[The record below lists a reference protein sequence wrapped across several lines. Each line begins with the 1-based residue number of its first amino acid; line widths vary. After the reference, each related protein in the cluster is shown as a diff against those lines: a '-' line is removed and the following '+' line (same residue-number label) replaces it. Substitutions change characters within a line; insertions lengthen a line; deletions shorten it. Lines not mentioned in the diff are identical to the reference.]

1 MRVTWPS
8 LWFPQ
13 LALWLLACSSSPA
26 PGSQTG
32 SGGNIGSGGVA
43 VGSGGS
49 SPSGGSTGASGN
61 TGSSTGGA
69 GSGGSMA
76 GSTGGAS
83 GASGEGSGGD
93 AGNST
98 GGTSGAAG
106 SGGGAAGG
114 KAAGGTGGGSA
125 GGPATGG
132 MSGGMGGGAGPVVTP
147 VNLPNNKPGI
157 GFDDLRYSPELKKVL
172 VPAGRSGD
180 LDLVDPQSNDVT
192 TISGFS
198 ASTGF
203 MLGKHRVGSTSAD
216 YGAGKI
222 FAIDNETKT
231 VRVVDPTTK
240 MITSSTMLAAAP
252 DYVRWVEA
260 TRELWVTMP
269 QNPGVTVP
277 TPQIEVLTVPDSG
290 APMHALNITFP
301 ASGPEALAIDIMRH
315 RAYTNN
321 GTGGHTYAVD
331 LMTHAVVETWQ
342 NGCSGLTVDLELDE
356 TRGFLMVACAS
367 GRLAVLDVAH
377 AGAQLGEVTMVGMGV
392 DVSAYNPTLHHAY
405 LAGQDSADLSII
417 AISAAGKPTL
427 LGKVATAN
435 GSQMVA
441 ADEFGNAWVG
451 DPAAGRL
458 LKIRD
463 TYAATP

>member
-1 MRVTWPS
+1 MCATRPR

-13 LALWLLACSSSPA
+13 LALWLLACSSSPGTGPQA
-26 PGSQTG
+26 GSGGKTG
-32 SGGNIGSGGVA
+32 SGGAGA
-43 VGSGGS
+43 AAGSGGS
-49 SPSGGSTGASGN
+49 SSSGGN
-61 TGSSTGGA
+61 TGTGGKA
-69 GSGGSMA
+69 GSGTGGSGTA
-76 GSTGGAS
+76 GSTTGSTGGAS
-83 GASGEGSGGD
+83 GAGGDGSGGN
-93 AGNST
+93 AGNGT
-98 GGTSGAAG
+98 GGNPGSGG
-106 SGGGAAGG
+106 SGGGANGGKTAGG
-114 KAAGGTGGGSA
+114 AG

-132 MSGGMGGGAGPVVTP
+132 TAGGMGTGGGPLVITP

-157 GFDDLRYSPELKKVL
+157 GFDDLRYSPELKKLL

-180 LDLVDPQSNDVT
+180 LDLIDPQSNEVT

-203 MLGKHRVGSTSAD
+203 TLGKHRVGSTSAD
-216 YGAGKI
+216 YGAGMI

-240 MITSSTMLAAAP
+240 LITSSTMLAAAP

-277 TPQIEVLTVPDSG
+277 NPEIEVLKVPESG
-290 APMHALNITFP
+290 PPTHALNIIFP
-301 ASGPEALAIDIMRH
+301 ASGPEALAIDSTRH

-331 LMTHAVVETWQ
+331 LMTHALVETWQ

-356 TRGFLMVACAS
+356 TRGFLMVVCAS

-377 AGAQLGEVTMVGMGV
+377 AGAQLGEVTMAGMGV

-417 AISAAGKPTL
+417 AISAAGKATL
-427 LGKVATAN
+427 LGKVPTAN
-435 GSQMVA
+435 GSQMVE

-458 LKIRD
+458 LKVRD